1 MPAGKRPDDA
11 AMEPGSPRFL
21 FRSFRRILACNTAAL
36 EAMARM
42 DRAMGGEYVFDAAY
56 LQSAVREI
64 CRQTHLT
71 AYHINGMADEG
82 YVALY
87 DAFFVVKDALEDI
100 LAGGVGP
107 LAGRRTLAFAE
118 IGWELEPLVGLA
130 AAGLAVLGRSLGAAA
145 SDGLAV
151 TTTGLAA
158 LADPCAETAKAA
170 LEAVETAVAALIA
183 RLGGARPM
191 EATLVAAGADGAG
204 ERLAVAAADTP
215 TSLARIIADWAGGV
229 GRERAVAVCLRP
241 RLSGPL
247 SGTLLTLARDPSL
260 PPAMLVVAPADLSP
274 GEAPAPGP
282 DRLWIARAAPHTLL
296 RSRLA
301 AKALDAA
308 LPGGA
313 PLDASGRRVLRGSAW
328 LLPAQAAALA
338 ELGLAAERAVGAPC
352 RLSWVL
358 GRDGRFRLTD
368 IEPAPV
374 DLADDP
380 DDLADDLAGPDLP
393 GEEDVL
399 LSGGQMACGGV
410 AAGPTAL
417 LDEDA
422 PTDAVPLGAI
432 GLARTASPALSRFV
446 PRLGGL
452 VAEVGSPA
460 SHLAAIAREYRTPA
474 VFGLT
479 GAASLPPGTL
489 VTLDAEAAVLYRGAA
504 EGLLRQQADAGA
516 ILASEP
522 EYLTL
527 RRLLRH
533 IRPLSLTDP
542 DAPDFDAAH
551 CRTCHDIIHFA
562 HETAVALL
570 LDMGTANRQGL
581 GTARRLREPAPFPLS
596 LVDLGGGLAGDG
608 GPVALDEVTS
618 RPLAA
623 FLVGLLA
630 PETWRPGA
638 SRLSLGDIVAGLDR
652 TARAMAAVSGD
663 SLALA
668 GTDYAHVTLRL
679 GYHFSVVDALVT
691 DRPEHNAL
699 YFRFAGGFADGDRRA
714 RRADMLAAV
723 LSRLEFRL
731 TRQGDLVV
739 GRRRLIEAEE
749 ALSVLRVL
757 GALSAYTR
765 QLDVELASDAEA
777 ARLARDFLALAGVE
791 DATEE
796 GR

>member
-1 MPAGKRPDDA
+1 MPAGKRSDDA
-11 AMEPGSPRFL
+11 AMEPGSARFL

-64 CRQTHLT
+64 CRHTHLT
-71 AYHINGMADEG
+71 TYHVNGMADEG

-87 DAFFVVKDALEDI
+87 DAFLTVKDVLEDI
-100 LAGGVGP
+100 LAGGMGP
-107 LAGRRTLAFAE
+107 LAGHRALTFAE

-145 SDGLAV
+145 LDGLAV
-151 TTTGLAA
+151 TTTGMAA
-158 LADPCAETAKAA
+158 LADPRAETAQAA
-170 LEAVETAVAALIA
+170 RAAVEAAVAALFA
-183 RLGGARPM
+183 RLGGARLID
-191 EATLVAAGADGAG
+191 ATLVAAGADGAG
-204 ERLAVAAADTP
+204 ETLAAAAGTP
-215 TSLARIIADWAGGV
+215 ADLARIIADWAGGV
-229 GRERAVAVCLRP
+229 GRGRAVAVCLRP
-241 RLSGPL
+241 RLAGRL
-247 SGTLLTLARDPSL
+247 SGTLVTLARDPSL
-260 PPAMLVVAPADLSP
+260 PPAMLVVAPAGLALADTP
-274 GEAPAPGP
+274 GAGP
-282 DRLWIARAAPHTLL
+282 DRLWIARAAPHMPL

-301 AKALDAA
+301 AKGVDAV

-313 PLDASGRRVLRGSAW
+313 PLDPAGRRALRGSAW

-358 GRDGRFRLTD
+358 GRDGRLRLTD

-374 DLADDP
+374 DLAGDP
-380 DDLADDLAGPDLP
+380 DGLGDDMAGLDPP

-399 LSGGQMACGGV
+399 LAGGQMACGGV
-410 AAGPTAL
+410 AAGPTVL

-422 PTDAVPLGAI
+422 PTESVPLGAV
-432 GLARTASPALSRFV
+432 GLAKTASPALSRFV
-446 PRLGGL
+446 PRLGAL

-474 VFGLT
+474 VFGLP
-479 GAASLPPGTL
+479 GAASLPAGVL

-504 EGLLRQQADAGA
+504 EGLLRQAAASGA
-516 ILASEP
+516 ALASEP

-542 DAPDFDAAH
+542 EAPDFDAAH
-551 CRTCHDIIHFA
+551 CRTCPDIIHFA
-562 HETAVALL
+562 HETAVSLL
-570 LDMGTANRQGL
+570 LDMGAAGRKGL

-623 FLVGLLA
+623 FLAGLLA
-630 PETWRPGA
+630 PETWRPGP
-638 SRLSLGDIVAGLDR
+638 SRLGLGDIVAGLDR

-668 GTDYAHVTLRL
+668 GTDYAHITLRL

-749 ALSVLRVL
+749 ALAVLRVL
-757 GALSAYTR
+757 GALTAYTR
-765 QLDVELASDAEA
+765 QLDVELSNDAEA
-777 ARLARDFLALAGVE
+777 ARLAREFLALAGVD
-791 DATEE
+791 DAGGE
-796 GR
+796 RR